1 MFALAEVTGEPVA
14 GGVKYKSSLTGSAN
28 ADEPKVKGEPSTTIG
43 RTSLVRQ
50 RKVGLGILY
59 LGSPRPA
66 PSPFPSHNGT
76 SSPPSPPSV
85 TGCIKGF
92 SEAEKCIENG
102 IKTTNFINQNL
113 GLEKCNES

>member
-1 MFALAEVTGEPVA
+1 MFSLSEVTGEPVA
-14 GGVKYKSSLTGSAN
+14 GGVKYESSLTGSAK
-28 ADEPKVKGEPSTTIG
+28 ADGPKVKGEPSATIG

-85 TGCIKGF
+85 RITSRGPNVEYERTPRGAR
-92 SEAEKCIENG
+92 SWPQQHEDR
-102 IKTTNFINQNL
+102 
-113 GLEKCNES
+113 S